1 MNQSIRLLETVV
13 SDEPGSV
20 TRLMQDLQRGDEY
33 AGVKL
38 WEHFYSR
45 LIAAVRN
52 RITPV
57 AKRVSDEDDV
67 VNAAFGLC
75 FRGIREGR
83 YPDLQDRHSLWGL
96 LLSVSE
102 KQLINLNRDHTR
114 QKRGGGKTRG
124 ESVFMNP
131 LNPERRG
138 IDDVAG
144 PKPTPEYAAMVAEQ
158 SEMLLSQLDATQRRV
173 ATLKMAGYQN
183 SEIAET
189 LEVSISTVERKLSLI
204 RDVWRE
210 AGVSKSQQT

>member
-1 MNQSIRLLETVV
+1 MTE
-13 SDEPGSV
+13 EHGSV
-20 TRLMQDLQRGDEY
+20 TRLIFDLQKGDEY
-33 AGVKL
+33 AATKL
-38 WEHFYSR
+38 WEHFYER
-45 LIAAVRN
+45 LISAMRNRVAAVAR
-52 RITPV
+52 RV
-57 AKRVSDEDDV
+57 ADEDDV

-75 FRGIREGR
+75 FQGIREGR
-83 YPDLQDRHSLWGL
+83 YPDLQDRHSLWGF

-131 LNPERRG
+131 MNPERRG
-138 IDDVAG
+138 IEDVAG
-144 PKPTPEYAAMVAEQ
+144 AEPTPEFAAMVAEQ
-158 SEMLLSQLDATQRRV
+158 SERLLSQLDETQRRV

-204 RDVWRE
+204 RDVWR
-210 AGVSKSQQT
+210 GVERV

>member
-1 MNQSIRLLETVV
+1 MPE
-13 SDEPGSV
+13 EHGSV
-20 TRLMQDLQRGDEY
+20 TRLIFDLQKGDEY
-33 AGVKL
+33 AATKL

-45 LIAAVRN
+45 LIAAMRN
-52 RITPV
+52 RVV
-57 AKRVSDEDDV
+57 AAARRVSDEDDV

-75 FRGIREGR
+75 FQGIREGR
-83 YPDLQDRHSLWGL
+83 YPDLQDRHSLWGF

-114 QKRGGGKTRG
+114 HKRGGGKTRG

-138 IDDVAG
+138 IQDVAG
-144 PKPTPEYAAMVAEQ
+144 AEPTPEFAAMVAEQ
-158 SEMLLSQLDATQRRV
+158 SEMLLSQLDEIQRRV

-183 SEIAET
+183 SEIAES

-210 AGVSKSQQT
+210 AGVSKKQQT